1 MKARLQHDDRI
12 YEGATI
18 TELLNEM
25 RNASRYPEANLKDWM
40 VAYADRIR
48 KWDGR
53 APIDCSTPETFL
65 TGMIHRHHLTLIEP

>member
-1 MKARLQHDDRI
+1 
-12 YEGATI
+12 
-18 TELLNEM
+18 M